1 MPEISEQDLELFETY
16 KSMGDPQTI
25 TEVLQERDKM
35 KRTNAVTFAA
45 DLLGYKANVL
55 ERLAKDNDIIVQDNK
70 AYIKDGEEEFELSK
84 YAEEKW
90 GDFLPSLKA
99 EQPKTSEGVSY
110 IPQTAMA
117 REARG
122 KNGKK
127 AAVNYIMQKYG
138 WVLGNDSVK

>member
-1 MPEISEQDLELFETY
+1 MPEISEQDLELLETY
-16 KSMGDPQTI
+16 KKIGAPDSI
-25 TEVLQERDKM
+25 AEVLDERDKM
-35 KRTNAVTFAA
+35 KRTNTITFAA

-55 ERLAKDNDIIVQDNK
+55 EKLAKDNDIIVQDSK
-70 AYIKDGEEEFELSK
+70 AYIRDGEEEVELSK

-99 EQPKTSEGVSY
+99 EQPRTTESISY
-110 IPQTAMA
+110 IPQTSVS
-117 REARG
+117 REAKG